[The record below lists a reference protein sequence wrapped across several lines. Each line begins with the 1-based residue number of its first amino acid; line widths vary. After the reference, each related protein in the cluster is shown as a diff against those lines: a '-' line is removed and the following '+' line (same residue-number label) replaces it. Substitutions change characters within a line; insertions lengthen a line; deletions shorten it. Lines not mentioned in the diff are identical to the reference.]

1 MDLFSLDNFVTL
13 LILIFLQAVL
23 GFDNLLY
30 LSIES
35 KRVPPEDQARV
46 RKIGIA
52 LAIILRIC
60 LLFALVSAIDTFQEP
75 FIRFHTAFVSATINI
90 HSVIVLCGGIFI
102 IYTAIKELFHMMR
115 VDDIVHE
122 GDAAP
127 KEQLDRPFSG
137 SW

>member
-1 MDLFSLDNFVTL
+1 MDQFSLDNFVTL

-23 GFDNLLY
+23 GLDNLLY

-102 IYTAIKELFHMMR
+102 IYTATGLFHMMR

-127 KEQLDRPFSG
+127 KEQRQPFSG